1 MSAPTLINLPPPP
14 SDPVTP
20 SDMGPGTPNSGTTS
34 LSALSTTAIKDGHQ
48 GHAFPHGHTHHSSSS
63 SNSSTNT
70 LDAERADRISRL
82 AGLERVATVRQGGG
96 PSHLAPGTSTA
107 TAQQPPG
114 YFDNAQL
121 QQKERSTV
129 GSASATG
136 SVGGRTTWASGSDVY
151 DADKMS
157 EDQDDGVSSSAGLSD
172 EGNASLVGF
181 GEGASSTISGPIS
194 SVGGRAPGG
203 GRQSGLASPTIAKGN
218 TTQGYT
224 QQQGSTVGGGGVGG
238 SPMQGIQSSTPS
250 TMSPTAAE
258 QQKRDAKMI
267 DGMTYDPNIVD
278 TTATTRRRVHER
290 NMGMT
295 GQETAERIVR
305 ERLEQGETGSG
316 LGRRAL
322 GSPDEGNDGGK
333 GLGKFYFEER

>member
-1 MSAPTLINLPPPP
+1 
-14 SDPVTP
+14 V
-20 SDMGPGTPNSGTTS
+20 
-34 LSALSTTAIKDGHQ
+34 
-48 GHAFPHGHTHHSSSS
+48 
-63 SNSSTNT
+63 
-70 LDAERADRISRL
+70 
-82 AGLERVATVRQGGG
+82 
-96 PSHLAPGTSTA
+96 
-107 TAQQPPG
+107 
-114 YFDNAQL
+114 QL

-157 EDQDDGVSSSAGLSD
+157 EDLDDGVSSSAGLSD

-181 GEGASSTISGPIS
+181 GEGASSTISGPVS

-203 GRQSGLASPTIAKGN
+203 GRQSGLASPTVAKGN
-218 TTQGYT
+218 TAQGYM
-224 QQQGSTVGGGGVGG
+224 QQQGSGGVGSA
-238 SPMQGIQSSTPS
+238 SPMQGVQSSTTS
-250 TMSPTAAE
+250 TMTSTAAE
-258 QQKRDAKMI
+258 QQRREAKMI

-305 ERLEQGETGSG
+305 ERLAQGEAGSG
-316 LGRRAL
+316 RRVL